1 MNGYTVNPVN
11 RDVNLD
17 LDTQRER
24 ELLFIRLDLARSIL
38 LKIIFRCDEGSFE
51 KVLKTYELV
60 AASGFFDFPELE
72 KRANAAF
79 NFIMNP
85 KNYKIEGEI
94 DFNDIAELAT
104 QQNQTINQIKSNKND
119 NLLVLVE
126 EGIIGKN
133 SIAGKKRNNVSNKKR
148 NMLYGR
154 PIRSYADLKNS
165 NAVRLDNN
173 I

>member
-1 MNGYTVNPVN
+1 
-11 RDVNLD
+11 
-17 LDTQRER
+17 
-24 ELLFIRLDLARSIL
+24 
-38 LKIIFRCDEGSFE
+38 
-51 KVLKTYELV
+51 
-60 AASGFFDFPELE
+60 
-72 KRANAAF
+72 
-79 NFIMNP
+79 MNP

-148 NMLYGR
+148 NMLDGR